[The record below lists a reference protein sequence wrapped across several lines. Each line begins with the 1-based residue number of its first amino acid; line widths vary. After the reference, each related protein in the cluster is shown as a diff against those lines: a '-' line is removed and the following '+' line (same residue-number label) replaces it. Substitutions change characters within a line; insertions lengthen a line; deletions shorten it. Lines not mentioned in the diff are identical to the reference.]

1 MGGII
6 EEVTDYFVAPFGSGS
21 AGDSGEATDQALDPF
36 GATSTIDAAVTS
48 TTGVELGSTD
58 IVPGI
63 KDEDRV
69 VTDYQINT
77 ALTPEPR
84 VAPTEIPL
92 PEEPV
97 KKRRRAA
104 KGKQGRRGRDS
115 TILTALN
122 NEPLGGG

>member
-36 GATSTIDAAVTS
+36 GATSAFDEAVTNA
-48 TTGVELGSTD
+48 TGVELGATD
-58 IVPGI
+58 LVPGI
-63 KDEDRV
+63 NNTDAAVERV
-69 VTDYQINT
+69 TVAT
-77 ALTPEPR
+77 ALQPEPR
-84 VAPTEIPL
+84 VAPTEIPS

-97 KKRRRAA
+97 NKRRRAA
-104 KGKQGRRGRDS
+104 RNRQGRRGRAS